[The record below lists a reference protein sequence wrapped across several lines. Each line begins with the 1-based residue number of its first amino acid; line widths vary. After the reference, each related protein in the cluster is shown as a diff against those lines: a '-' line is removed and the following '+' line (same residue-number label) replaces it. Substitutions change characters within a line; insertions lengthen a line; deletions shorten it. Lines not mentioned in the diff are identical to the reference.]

1 MQLKPK
7 SNSVVTHLWDMEAG
21 TITFRVKDAGDAV
34 LDMTKVHPDNVTR
47 AAYHGFTQRGSD
59 GAAIPRSTKTGL
71 SATPQEKLA
80 AITAICQHYMSGSAD
95 WRLVTAADGGR
106 ALTVEAIARVKGV
119 DYDTA
124 NGWVEEFAKAK
135 YEGDTK
141 KALAFLRD
149 GARVRE
155 AMDAIRSERTP
166 AAKVDADAA
175 LEEFAAVM
183 NEAADEM
190 PKMEP
195 QE

>member
-1 MQLKPK
+1 MQTKPK
-7 SNSVVTHLWDMEAG
+7 SNSILTHVWDMEAG
-21 TITFRVKDAGDAV
+21 NITFRVKDAGDVV
-34 LDMTKVHPDNVTR
+34 LDMTKVHADNVTR
-47 AAYHGFTQRGSD
+47 AAYHGFTQRVSD
-59 GAAIPRSTKTGL
+59 GAAIPRDTKTGL
-71 SATPQEKLA
+71 SATPAEKMA
-80 AITAICQHYMSGSAD
+80 AIKAICEHYMSGSAD

-155 AMDAIRSERTP
+155 AMDAIRAERTP

-175 LEEFAAVM
+175 LEEFEAESTAAA
-183 NEAADEM
+183 E
-190 PKMEP
+190 
-195 QE
+195 Q